1 MFEGLIKIRTR
12 RDRTPRCQLV
22 TVSIVILNSK
32 ILKMIC
38 TQKYFL
44 NLVMIRPQL
53 NFFSCG
59 KFIIYF

>member
-38 TQKYFL
+38 QRNAF
-44 NLVMIRPQL
+44 
-53 NFFSCG
+53 
-59 KFIIYF
+59 